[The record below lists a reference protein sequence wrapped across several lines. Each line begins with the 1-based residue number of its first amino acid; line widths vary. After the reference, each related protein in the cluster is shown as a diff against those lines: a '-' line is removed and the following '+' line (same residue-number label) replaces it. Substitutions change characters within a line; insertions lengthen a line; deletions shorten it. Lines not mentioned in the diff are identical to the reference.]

1 LKPRAVNPG
10 STWGQPAAPHLDRH
24 VQNLPPVEFGR
35 GLLAVRELAP
45 LAQILVALVEATLL
59 DEKLLALI
67 AQLAAAEKSNEN
79 GSNEHGWVLVVGGL
93 C

>member
-1 LKPRAVNPG
+1 MVNPG
-10 STWGQPAAPHLDRH
+10 CQPAAPHLDRH
-24 VQNLPPVEFGR
+24 VLNLPLVELGR
-35 GLLAVRELAP
+35 VLHAVRELAP

-67 AQLAAAEKSNEN
+67 AQLAAAGKSNEN
-79 GSNEHGWVLVVGGL
+79 GSNEHGWVLAVGGL